1 MRAVVRNR
9 YGSPLDG
16 LELREVEKPTV
27 GDGRGAGARP
37 RVVRQPGGLARRN
50 RDAVRRAPARRAAW
64 AEEHRP
70 SVVDFAGVVE
80 AIGANVTQFAPGDEV
95 FGGRTGAFAEFVSV
109 RNAVAP
115 KPANLTFEEAAAV
128 PVAAITALQ
137 GLRDKGTLEPGQ
149 KVLVNGASGGVG
161 TFAVQIAKAL
171 GAAHVTG
178 VCSTGKVE
186 LVRSLGADDVVDYTK
201 QDFTRTGER
210 YDVLLDIAGNRSF
223 SECRRVLSRTGRLV
237 IVGGPKTNKLLAPI
251 PHMVGTVVASL
262 IRSQKAIAFLAKLN
276 RDDLAVLRDLLEAG
290 KVRPSIDRQYTLD
303 DVPEALRY
311 LGEGHACAK
320 VVVTV

>member
-9 YGSPLDG
+9 YGSPLDV
-16 LELREVEKPTV
+16 LELQEVEKPTV
-27 GDGRGAGARP
+27 GEDEVLVRVRASSVNPVDWHGVTGTPHVARLLDGLRGP
-37 RVVRQPGGLARRN
+37 KST
-50 RDAVRRAPARRAAW
+50 AVG
-64 AEEHRP
+64 
-70 SVVDFAGVVE
+70 VDFAGEVE
-80 AIGANVTQFAPGDEV
+80 AVGANVTQFAPGDEV

-137 GLRDKGTLEPGQ
+137 GLGALEPGQ
-149 KVLVNGASGGVG
+149 KALVNGASGGVG

-186 LVRSLGADDVVDYTK
+186 LVHSLGADDVVDYTK
-201 QDFTRTGER
+201 PDFTRSGER

-276 RDDLAVLRDLLEAG
+276 RDDLAVVRDLLEAG
-290 KVRPSIDRQYTLD
+290 KVKPSIDRRYTLD
-303 DVPEALRY
+303 EVPEALRY
-311 LGEGHACAK
+311 LGGGHARAK
-320 VVVTV
+320 IAITV